1 MWGCR
6 AVFVGNSYVL
16 VAVLLFSNKFRCRV
30 EDVIV
35 KAGFFW
41 ECFENRLLARCG
53 LRLSSSVMLWK
64 TKHHPRLLCWTLVLQ
79 LFTWSSVFSIGRISY
94 VMYLKLIKS
103 VLFWVRWPSEIS
115 FKPGLYHAFNFS
127 VLPTKDPCQP
137 VAGSFPKEVIFFM
150 LWVCLSVWKE
160 RKNAKK
166 QTHKTQRDC
175 SASGLFHFACLC
187 LLFCNLVLFYSCEQC
202 YTRKFCLVEMSNPYE
217 DQSRRLCKQLTFT
230 VISWKL
236 WNGNG
241 NLCFLTHRDERS
253 ICCLACWLNSWV
265 CAIQMKVGH

>member
-16 VAVLLFSNKFRCRV
+16 VAVLLFSNKIRCRV

-79 LFTWSSVFSIGRISY
+79 LFTWSSVFSIGRITCL
-94 VMYLKLIKS
+94 MYLKLIKS
-103 VLFWVRWPSEIS
+103 VLFWVRWPSEIVSNLVCTMLSISQSSPQRIPVNLLQVPSLKKS
-115 FKPGLYHAFNFS
+115 FFS
-127 VLPTKDPCQP
+127 CCVCACLCEKKDKTQ
-137 VAGSFPKEVIFFM
+137 
-150 LWVCLSVWKE
+150 
-160 RKNAKK
+160 KK
-166 QTHKTQRDC
+166 QTHKTQHDC
-175 SASGLFHFACLC
+175 SASALFHFVCLC
-187 LLFCNLVLFYSCEQC
+187 LLFCNLVLFYSCELC
-202 YTRKFCLVEMSNPYE
+202 YTRKFCLVEMRNPYE

-241 NLCFLTHRDERS
+241 NLCFLTYTEMS
-253 ICCLACWLNSWV
+253 VASV
-265 CAIQMKVGH
+265 A